1 MMKPGRNIPNWVP
14 GWTCVWIGLAC
25 GAMVLSVLYTLNL
38 NPEIQFLKRAWQLK
52 SEAIQNSSNDGGRI
66 LFCGGSSVL
75 VGIDPEEVEAHC
87 HYPVINLGMAA
98 GMGPGVLTELALNVA
113 RTGDFM
119 IVSIEPDLLTMDQGL
134 SMLGSQVSWAVG
146 HPEWV
151 PVNGLSQRIVTLT
164 HLRPGAYHAFTLLG
178 KMLMKRP
185 LYRYQAHELQSGG
198 WQKIETPQQS
208 LGIPV
213 FHFNLTAQGRSL
225 LTRIV
230 QECGKKQ
237 VKVSY
242 RLNWH
247 FVPKERL
254 PHHQLGIQNF
264 LSEIARIMPVIDGE
278 GPELTDPSQFAD
290 TPWHPKPDLAHIQSR
305 HIGEILRL
313 QMDKAN

>member
-1 MMKPGRNIPNWVP
+1 MKPGRNIPNWVP

-25 GAMVLSVLYTLNL
+25 GAMVISVLYTLNF

-113 RTGDFM
+113 RAGDFM

-151 PVNGLSQRIVTLT
+151 PVNGLSQ
-164 HLRPGAYHAFTLLG
+164 G
-178 KMLMKRP
+178 
-185 LYRYQAHELQSGG
+185 
-198 WQKIETPQQS
+198 
-208 LGIPV
+208 
-213 FHFNLTAQGRSL
+213 
-225 LTRIV
+225 
-230 QECGKKQ
+230 
-237 VKVSY
+237 
-242 RLNWH
+242 
-247 FVPKERL
+247 
-254 PHHQLGIQNF
+254 
-264 LSEIARIMPVIDGE
+264 
-278 GPELTDPSQFAD
+278 
-290 TPWHPKPDLAHIQSR
+290 
-305 HIGEILRL
+305 
-313 QMDKAN
+313 